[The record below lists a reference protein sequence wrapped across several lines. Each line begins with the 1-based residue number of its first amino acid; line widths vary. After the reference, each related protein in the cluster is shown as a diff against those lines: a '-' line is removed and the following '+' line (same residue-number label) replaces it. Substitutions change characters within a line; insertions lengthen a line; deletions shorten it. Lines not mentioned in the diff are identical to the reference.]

1 MPYQQIIE
9 HPGMPSQ
16 RTPGDGVSTR
26 LTDDPEHLL
35 RRVQEVLPDLS
46 ILVNKYRETHG
57 ALSTRELETRQ
68 SQEAQSTA
76 LAQKEFYLQA
86 LKDQIK
92 EITLGHEKEKAALN
106 LEKDSQKREIN
117 ERLLEVGDLQEK
129 VRGLEDAQTKLE
141 NDKLDLIG
149 TKEGLEKEKLELTEA
164 KDLLE
169 KEKVEL
175 LQAKEIV
182 ENEKAE
188 MEKKIINLEALG
200 RRLDED
206 YKNHTEN
213 LEMQLQERSKE
224 RVAISQQER
233 ADLLARHE
241 QHVTDVRAL
250 HTREKEEAVE
260 GALKEH
266 ESTFASKIKELED
279 AISKHPLELLALRQM
294 YDDERTGL
302 VNQHKAD
309 FERHVAEWTEKLKHK
324 DLEFDKAK
332 ETWLQSQDASDAH
345 YKKINEELAG
355 SAGRFAQEV
364 DKMKRILDAVG
375 EATTMKSKGDSFL

>member
-1 MPYQQIIE
+1 
-9 HPGMPSQ
+9 
-16 RTPGDGVSTR
+16 
-26 LTDDPEHLL
+26 
-35 RRVQEVLPDLS
+35 VQEVLPDLS

-92 EITLGHEKEKAALN
+92 EITLDHEKEKAALN
-106 LEKDSQKREIN
+106 LEKDNQKREIN

-175 LQAKEIV
+175 LQAKEIA

-260 GALKEH
+260 RALKEH

-294 YDDERTGL
+294 HDDERTGL
-302 VNQHKAD
+302 VNQHKAEL
-309 FERHVAEWTEKLKHK
+309 ERHVAEWTEKLKHK

-345 YKKINEELAG
+345 HKKINEELAG

-364 DKMKRILDAVG
+364 DKMRRILDAVG

>member
-1 MPYQQIIE
+1 ME
-9 HPGMPSQ
+9 HPGMPGQ
-16 RTPGDGVSTR
+16 RTPGDGASTR
-26 LTDDPEHLL
+26 STDDPEHLL

-92 EITLGHEKEKAALN
+92 EITLDHEKEKAALN
-106 LEKDSQKREIN
+106 LEKDNQKREIN

-175 LQAKEIV
+175 LQAKEIA

-188 MEKKIINLEALG
+188 MEKKIIDLEALG

-260 GALKEH
+260 RALKEH

-294 YDDERTGL
+294 HDDERTGL
-302 VNQHKAD
+302 VNQHKAEL
-309 FERHVAEWTEKLKHK
+309 ERHVAEWTEKLKHK

-345 YKKINEELAG
+345 HKKINEELAG